1 MGDISQPAAPRIP
14 EPTLHRLHGYY
25 RYFQGL
31 EHRGIA
37 SVSCSAIGR
46 DLSMDPTL
54 VRKDLESIA
63 MAGRPGVGFSVTE
76 LIPGIGAFLGYNG
89 SKRAILA
96 GAGSLGT
103 ALLGYRKFAE
113 FGLRVV
119 AAFDNSPLRVGES
132 LHEIEVRHI
141 NGLPEFARE
150 MDIHLGIITVPAEAA
165 QRVADQMVRG
175 GIRAIW
181 NFAPANLRVPEKIV
195 VQNEDLY
202 NSLAALS
209 HRLAVKLGEE
219 IRGGKSNGV
228 YAGGARIR

>member
-1 MGDISQPAAPRIP
+1 MSDTNQPATYRVP
-14 EPTLHRLHGYY
+14 EPTLHRLPDYY
-25 RYFQGL
+25 RYLQHL
-31 EHRGIA
+31 EEKGA
-37 SVSCSAIGR
+37 SSVSCSLIGR

-63 MAGRPGVGFSVTE
+63 MVGRPGVGFRLNE

-89 SKRAILA
+89 GKRAVLA

-103 ALLGYRKFAE
+103 ALLGHRRFAQV
-113 FGLRVV
+113 GLQLI
-119 AAFDNSPLRVGES
+119 AAFDNSPLRVGERV
-132 LHEIEVRHI
+132 HDVEVRPI
-141 NGLPEFARE
+141 QDLAEYVRA

-165 QRVADQMVRG
+165 QKVADLMVEG

-181 NFAPANLRVPEKIV
+181 NFAPVRLHLPPKII

-209 HRLAVKLGEE
+209 HRLAVMLSRES
-219 IRGGKSNGV
+219 RGGKSNGV
-228 YAGGARIR
+228 DAGGARIA